1 MKVGF
6 VDYPLQYKNLEK
18 EIDEAIKKVLSEG
31 QLILREDVEQFE
43 KNLADFLGVKHVIGL
58 NSGTDALMFSLR
70 AAGIKEGDEVISVS
84 HTFWASIEA
93 IHHVGAAPILIE
105 VREDFLMDPAK
116 IEEAITEKT
125 KAIMPIDLNGRVCE
139 MDKIMEIAEKHNLLV
154 IEDAAQALGGMY
166 NNKKAGSFGAA
177 GCFSFYP
184 AKILGTAGDGG
195 AVSTNDDEIAEKV
208 KLLRMHGLKTKTEI
222 VAYGFTSRLHNIQ
235 AAILNVK
242 FPHLQEWTERRREIA
257 QMYEEGLKNVEGIN
271 PSLSSEKGKGGVKT
285 PPAPTNE
292 GPYYDVF
299 QNYVLKAQKR
309 DDLFEYLKEKEVET
323 LIKDPVANH
332 KHPGLGLD
340 HFSLPYSEQLAD
352 EIISLPLYPELTNEQ
367 IQYVIQTVQ
376 EFYQK

>member
-6 VDYPLQYKNLEK
+6 VNYPLQYKNLEK

-93 IHHVGAAPILIE
+93 IHHVGATPILIE

-139 MDKIMEIAEKHNLLV
+139 MDKILEIAEKHNLLV

-166 NNKKAGSFGAA
+166 NDKKAGSFGAA

-195 AVSTNDDEIAEKV
+195 AISTNDDEIAEKV
-208 KLLRMHGLKTKTEI
+208 KLLLMMTK
-222 VAYGFTSRLHNIQ
+222 S
-235 AAILNVK
+235 
-242 FPHLQEWTERRREIA
+242 
-257 QMYEEGLKNVEGIN
+257 
-271 PSLSSEKGKGGVKT
+271 
-285 PPAPTNE
+285 
-292 GPYYDVF
+292 
-299 QNYVLKAQKR
+299 QK
-309 DDLFEYLKEKEVET
+309 K
-323 LIKDPVANH
+323 
-332 KHPGLGLD
+332 
-340 HFSLPYSEQLAD
+340 
-352 EIISLPLYPELTNEQ
+352 
-367 IQYVIQTVQ
+367 
-376 EFYQK
+376 

>member
-6 VDYPLQYKNLEK
+6 VNYPLQYKNLEK
-18 EIDEAIKKVLSEG
+18 EIDGAIKKVLSEG

-70 AAGIKEGDEVISVS
+70 AAGIKDGDEVISVS

-93 IHHVGAAPILIE
+93 IHHVGATPVLIE

-116 IEEAITEKT
+116 IEEGITEKT

-139 MDKIMEIAEKHNLLV
+139 MDKIVEIAQKHNLLV

-166 NNKKAGSFGAA
+166 NDKKAGSFGVA

-195 AVSTNDDEIAEKV
+195 AVSTNDEEIAEKV
-208 KLLRMHGLKTKTEI
+208 KLLRMHGLKTKTKI
-222 VAYGFTSRLHNIQ
+222 VEYGFTSRLHNIQ

-242 FPHLQEWTERRREIA
+242 FPHLQEWIERRRGIA
-257 QMYEEGLKNVEGIN
+257 QMYEEGLKNVEGIQI
-271 PSLSSEKGKGGVKT
+271 PS
-285 PPAPTNE
+285 APTSE
-292 GPYYDVF
+292 GPHYDVF

-309 DDLFEYLKEKEVET
+309 DELFEYLKEKEVET

-352 EIISLPLYPELTNEQ
+352 EVISLPMYPELTNEQ
-367 IQYVIQTVQ
+367 VEYVIQTVQ